1 VWTIG
6 LIHHL
11 PDHVA
16 LQTIEEMY
24 RVCRPG
30 GHVMI
35 LDAVMP
41 RHAWMR
47 PVAYALR
54 ELDRGRFVRTESAV
68 RELLSE
74 ALPGPHDIRRAT
86 FSYTGIEML
95 TCRSRRD
102 AAN

>member
-1 VWTIG
+1 

-11 PDHVA
+11 PDQAA
-16 LQTIEEMY
+16 LQTIQEMH

-41 RHAWMR
+41 RHAWTR

-54 ELDRGRFVRTESAV
+54 RLDRGRFVRTETAL
-68 RELLSE
+68 RKLLSE
-74 ALPGPHDIRRAT
+74 ALPGPQDIRRAT

-95 TCRSRRD
+95 TCRSRRE